1 MSWTDDPIADFHRHD
16 AEQEA
21 KLEKQ
26 PYCCEC
32 GEPIQEEKAVQL
44 PNGDWYCKQCEPKA
58 WERIREE
65 YLVGTSEL

>member
-21 KLEKQ
+21 KLEKL
-26 PYCCEC
+26 PCCCEC

-44 PNGDWYCKQCEPKA
+44 PSGDWYCKHCEDKA
-58 WERIREE
+58 WEIIRDE
-65 YLVGTSEL
+65 YLVRTSD